1 MGLGPLEVRG
11 VMVSD
16 PPGTVPGVPPGM
28 VAHVIAIL
36 ESTPAPIRRRKILE
50 TLEGQG
56 HRISLAGLNR
66 VLQHCKEKGWTKE
79 TPEGVLLARDRPQ
92 ES

>member
-1 MGLGPLEVRG
+1 M
-11 VMVSD
+11 SD
-16 PPGTVPGVPPGM
+16 ESASVPGVPPGM
-28 VAHVIAIL
+28 VTHVISIL
-36 ESTPAPIRRRKILE
+36 GSSSTPIRRRKILE

-66 VLQHCKEKGWTKE
+66 VLQHCKERGLTKE

-92 ES
+92 NSTT